1 MSTTPERTASF
12 DFTGARVLVTGGSS
26 GIGHATACAFRD
38 AGASV
43 LVTGTRPG
51 GEVEADLTGLEYRRL
66 ELRDGPAVD
75 ALGGELDRLDVL
87 VNNAGANFPDGR
99 DEWEPDVFAE
109 ALALNLAGPFRLTIA
124 CRPALRAAGGC
135 VVNLASMSALRAAP
149 FVPGYGA
156 AKAGLVQATV
166 NLANAWAGEGI
177 RVNAVAPGVIETRM
191 TAPMQAA
198 PEIVA
203 EQQAHIPMGRFGR
216 PEEVVP
222 AILFLATRQAAYVT
236 GHTLLVD
243 GGYATV

>member
-1 MSTTPERTASF
+1 MNLGRPSDALAHLESAWSGVQGLGAPLLGWPLANAAALMSTAYLMDPESARAWCRRGLGQPRF
-12 DFTGARVLVTGGSS
+12 DSLA
-26 GIGHATACAFRD
+26 H
-38 AGASV
+38 
-43 LVTGTRPG
+43 PH
-51 GEVEADLTGLEYRRL
+51 
-66 ELRDGPAVD
+66 D
-75 ALGGELDRLDVL
+75 ALVDQLVL
-87 VNNAGANFPDGR
+87 
-99 DEWEPDVFAE
+99 
-109 ALALNLAGPFRLTIA
+109 ALAEPAPGPFRLTLA
-124 CRPALRAAGGC
+124 CRPALRAARGC

-166 NLANAWAGEGI
+166 NLANAWARDGI

-203 EQQAHIPMGRFGR
+203 EQQAHIPMGRFGT
-216 PEEVVP
+216 PAEVVP
-222 AILFLATRQAAYVT
+222 AILFLATREAAYVT

>member
-1 MSTTPERTASF
+1 MSPAPGTATF

-38 AGASV
+38 AGATV
-43 LVTGTRPG
+43 VVTGTRPV
-51 GEVEADLTGLEYRRL
+51 EQVEADLTGLEYHRL

-75 ALGGELDRLDVL
+75 ALGAGVEELDVL

-99 DEWEPDVFAE
+99 DEWQPDVFAE
-109 ALALNLAGPFRLTIA
+109 ALALNLAGPFRLTMA

-166 NLANAWAGEGI
+166 NLANAWAGDGI

-203 EQQAHIPMGRFGR
+203 EQQAHIPMRRFGT
-216 PEEVVP
+216 PDEVVP
-222 AILFLATRQAAYVT
+222 AILFLATRQATYVT